1 MGRQDWRGE
10 TAVQSRWQAVKS
22 HSSTQGQR
30 GERKE
35 RSVAAERQQE
45 VREKQ
50 AQGANAE
57 TGSIKKPGHYNR
69 FF

>member
-1 MGRQDWRGE
+1 MWSRG
-10 TAVQSRWQAVKS
+10 AAKS

-35 RSVAAERQQE
+35 ESMAAEGQLE

-50 AQGANAE
+50 AHDQALKLA
-57 TGSIKKPGHYNR
+57 
-69 FF
+69 